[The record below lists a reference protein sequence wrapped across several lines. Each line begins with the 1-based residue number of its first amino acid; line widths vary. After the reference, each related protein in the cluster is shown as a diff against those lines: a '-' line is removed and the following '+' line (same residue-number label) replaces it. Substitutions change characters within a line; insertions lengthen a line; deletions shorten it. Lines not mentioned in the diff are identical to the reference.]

1 MSISADKNV
10 PEEEDFADIEFRPR
24 PSKQAPAKE
33 EAAEKPT
40 EPLAP
45 ATEAPTVEDKTEET
59 PETTEKNKK
68 SSRAGV
74 GFDALLVVL
83 LLAILGGGGYYIKE
97 QMELYRVPTPMELAL
112 QDNAKLQQQRDE
124 LTTDYY
130 AADEQIAMRQ
140 SLAHLDAELGKLRA
154 ECHMIESSISNQKNN
169 ILAMQHEIRTADK
182 ESRSIALSL
191 LPGLPIGDATTTRG
205 KSLRDAYIWRL
216 EGKLITLRSPEG
228 QIRLPLRE
236 LVKKDLPQIARYAFG
251 EEDLIDMSDFDS
263 NGEAPETT
271 TEQKTEEPQKPR
283 TTVHIEQD
291 YEAGNGSPVI
301 DTTGGNTIS
310 APTGTQGDLNNM
322 WDAPDGALPF

>member
-251 EEDLIDMSDFDS
+251 EEDLIDMSDFDA
-263 NGEAPETT
+263 NGEAPAN
-271 TEQKTEEPQKPR
+271 TESSDEADQPRRSRTSVRTEP
-283 TTVHIEQD
+283 D
-291 YEAGNGSPVI
+291 YEGQGGSPTVDTSNGSTITAPVNLP
-301 DTTGGNTIS
+301 DAETG
-310 APTGTQGDLNNM
+310 
-322 WDAPDGALPF
+322 WDAPSGELPF